1 MPGYRSHDRAAIITA
16 PIIMFAS
23 AQFTTIQNAI
33 GISIGFLVANYY
45 LSPDLDIDSIM
56 NRRWGALRFIWWP
69 YKKMF
74 HHRSF
79 WTHSGPISATVR
91 FLYLSFWLLPALYFF
106 NPPMVIILW
115 LWISMILADSL
126 HTALDKAF

>member
-1 MPGYRSHDRAAIITA
+1 LPNYKTHDTAAYVAA
-16 PIIMFAS
+16 PIIIFGAS
-23 AQFTTIQNAI
+23 QLTTLQTAI
-33 GISIGFLVANYY
+33 GIGISFLLANRY

-56 NRRWGALRFIWWP
+56 NRRWGILHFIWIP

-91 FLYLSFWLLPALYFF
+91 FIYLSLWVLPLLSLYT
-106 NPPMVIILW
+106 PPLSIVFVVWIAMV
-115 LWISMILADSL
+115 LADSL
-126 HTALDKAF
+126 HTVLDKTL